1 LPGELPRKGLPP
13 LEILAQGTG
22 IPILLSNGHLARM
35 RSFSLIRPPNH
46 LAIYG
51 GLGEFPKKSG

>member
-1 LPGELPRKGLPP
+1 VLSAKLFTNYIAEHRDTSAGP
-13 LEILAQGTG
+13 LGWIN
-22 IPILLSNGHLARM
+22 PMRHFARM

-46 LAIYG
+46 LAAYG